1 MKTSRIFALFILML
15 LAAGSPAGVRAVS
28 PAAPPSQ
35 GGALEASNATMP
47 AGTRVHFDMT
57 SEPPVLTDEQRAVYE
72 QHSARG
78 PLPAASPLPVG
89 DTAADRPD
97 SAADPRTATGQ
108 GVSTASDQPDAPSAP
123 GTFTLFRDVSFGA
136 TIKFLMRTLANVPRS
151 ITRSLPRREP

>member
-89 DTAADRPD
+89 DTAADRPALLARTRRHTNRRD
-97 SAADPRTATGQ
+97 SNTRRRSDRAERSTHGHGWYTDVRGGQ
-108 GVSTASDQPDAPSAP
+108 G
-123 GTFTLFRDVSFGA
+123 
-136 TIKFLMRTLANVPRS
+136 
-151 ITRSLPRREP
+151 